1 MDDRRTSSRQEGKK
15 VTRSFKISK
24 ALDEAVVSEAGK
36 QGITPSSFINRLLTQ
51 YFDWWHYA
59 SKESSF
65 LTLDRLVLTA
75 MIEDIDEERI
85 GDLARSIAMMSTRD
99 FLKFRFGK
107 IDSETASRFLGM
119 LDLYMHWGDVKTIR
133 KEGGG
138 LEVLVRH
145 DMGIKWSIF
154 TSEFVS
160 SLLSSFL
167 DMRATVEFSTF
178 GCSVLAVPAREKQE
192 KAHSSPM
199 S

>member
-15 VTRSFKISK
+15 VTRAFKISK

-59 SKESSF
+59 SKGSSF

-85 GDLARSIAMMSTRD
+85 GDIARGIAMMSTRD
-99 FLKFRFGK
+99 FLRFRFGK
-107 IDSETASRFLGM
+107 LDSETASRFLEM
-119 LDLYMHWGDVKTIR
+119 LDLYMHWGDVKTFR
-133 KEGGG
+133 REGGG
-138 LEVLVRH
+138 LEVLVKH
-145 DMGIKWSIF
+145 DSGIKWSIF

-167 DMRATVEFSTF
+167 DMRTTIEFSTF
-178 GCSVLAVPAREKQE
+178 GCSVLAVPAREQQ
-192 KAHSSPM
+192 
-199 S
+199 